1 MRGVY
6 LGCAIVSALSWTTA
20 ASSGTGSPG
29 FSGQDATFYT
39 GNNVEYPAGVDPS
52 ALLALNSNEGP
63 QATHHTM
70 GNLLC
75 PLIADGWDVTVK
87 SEYKNNADTE
97 AKHLYSYWF
106 KRDGDA
112 PMIFMIIRFTK
123 PGRPPIEMLDE
134 IHTPSRIFRHEA
146 AWPFINEIFSQRIP
160 ACLD

>member
-1 MRGVY
+1 M
-6 LGCAIVSALSWTTA
+6 AIVDRYACP
-20 ASSGTGSPG
+20 GTGSPG
-29 FSGQDATFYT
+29 FSVQDMTLAADA
-39 GNNVEYPAGVDPS
+39 GLKYPAGLDPS
-52 ALLALNSNEGP
+52 ALLALNSNKGP

-87 SEYKNNADTE
+87 SEYKNTADTE
-97 AKHLYSYWF
+97 AKHLYSYWLS
-106 KRDGDA
+106 RDGDA
-112 PMIFMIIRFTK
+112 PIIFMIVRFTK
-123 PGRPPIEMLDE
+123 VGRPPIEMLDE